1 SIGARVAVMSFDGQ
15 LPPKMRLLRAAA
27 ELLAKS
33 AGAPVS
39 TRQITQLAGVTAP
52 TLYHHFGD
60 KEGLFDAVVSAGFEE
75 YVAGERD
82 FAPSGHPLEDIRRMW
97 DNHVQF
103 GLNQPELY
111 LVMFGNI
118 RPESRPAI
126 VADAEALMEEMLNKA
141 AAAGQLNVQPRE
153 AARSILAANVGVTL
167 MLIAEPASERNLE
180 LSTMTRDAMIFAV
193 SAEPASG
200 PAPGGT
206 GKSSVVVA
214 AIALNAALQASHSD
228 QLSSSELKLFLEW
241 LHRISNSSTSE
252 LGEIIGPSCNAAET
266 TVRNS
271 HGNRDS
277 CETTHQH
284 ARTRPE
290 IR

>member
-1 SIGARVAVMSFDGQ
+1 MSLDGQ
-15 LPPKMRLLRAAA
+15 LPPKTRLLRAAA
-27 ELLAKS
+27 ELLANSGGS
-33 AGAPVS
+33 AVS

-60 KEGLFDAVVSAGFEE
+60 KEGLFDAVVAAGFEE

-82 FAPSGHPLEDIRRMW
+82 FAPSGQPLEDIGRMW

-111 LVMFGNI
+111 LVKFGNI

-126 VADAEALMEEMLNKA
+126 VADAEVLMEEMLNKA
-141 AAAGQLNVQPRE
+141 AVAGQLNVPPKE

-167 MLIAEPASERNLE
+167 MLIAEKVPERNLE
-180 LSTMTRDAMIFAV
+180 LSAMTRDAMIFAV
-193 SAEPASG
+193 STEQARNDG
-200 PAPGGT
+200 PETT

-241 LHRISNSSTSE
+241 LHRISTSSTS
-252 LGEIIGPSCNAAET
+252 
-266 TVRNS
+266 
-271 HGNRDS
+271 
-277 CETTHQH
+277 
-284 ARTRPE
+284 
-290 IR
+290 

>member
-1 SIGARVAVMSFDGQ
+1 MSIDGQ
-15 LPPKMRLLRAAA
+15 LPPKARLLRAAA
-27 ELLAKS
+27 ELLANSGGS
-33 AGAPVS
+33 AVS

-60 KEGLFDAVVSAGFEE
+60 KEGLFDAVVAAGFDD

-82 FAPSGHPLEDIRRMW
+82 FAPSGQPLEDIRRMW

-103 GLNQPELY
+103 GLKQPELY

-141 AAAGQLNVQPRE
+141 AVSGQLNVPPKE

-167 MLIAEPASERNLE
+167 MLIAEKAPERNLE
-180 LSTMTRDAMIFAV
+180 LSAMTRDAMIFAV
-193 SAEPASG
+193 SAEQARSNDSDD
-200 PAPGGT
+200 T

-241 LHRISNSSTSE
+241 LHRISTSSTS
-252 LGEIIGPSCNAAET
+252 
-266 TVRNS
+266 
-271 HGNRDS
+271 
-277 CETTHQH
+277 
-284 ARTRPE
+284 
-290 IR
+290 

>member
-1 SIGARVAVMSFDGQ
+1 MSFDGQ

-60 KEGLFDAVVSAGFEE
+60 KEGLFDAVVAAGFEE

-82 FAPSGHPLEDIRRMW
+82 FAPSGQPLVDIRRMW

-126 VADAEALMEEMLNKA
+126 VADAEGLLEEMLNKA

-167 MLIAEPASERNLE
+167 MLIAEPAAERNLE

-193 SAEPASG
+193 SREQGRDAATEDS
-200 PAPGGT
+200 

-228 QLSSSELKLFLEW
+228 QLTSSELKLFLEW
-241 LHRISNSSTSE
+241 LHRISTSST
-252 LGEIIGPSCNAAET
+252 G
-266 TVRNS
+266 
-271 HGNRDS
+271 
-277 CETTHQH
+277 
-284 ARTRPE
+284 
-290 IR
+290 

>member
-1 SIGARVAVMSFDGQ
+1 MSLDGQ
-15 LPPKMRLLRAAA
+15 LPAKTRLLRAAA
-27 ELLAKS
+27 ELLANS
-33 AGAPVS
+33 GGAAVS

-60 KEGLFDAVVSAGFEE
+60 KEGLFDAVVAAGFEE

-82 FAPSGHPLEDIRRMW
+82 FAPSGQPLEDIRRLW

-118 RPESRPAI
+118 RPESRPVI

-141 AAAGQLNVQPRE
+141 AVAGQLNVPPKE
-153 AARSILAANVGVTL
+153 AARSVLAANVGVTL
-167 MLIAEPASERNLE
+167 MLIAEKAPERNLE
-180 LSTMTRDAMIFAV
+180 LSAMTRDAMIFAV
-193 SAEPASG
+193 STEQARNSG
-200 PAPGGT
+200 PGNT

-214 AIALNAALQASHSD
+214 AIALNAALQVSHSD

-241 LHRISNSSTSE
+241 LHRISTTSTS
-252 LGEIIGPSCNAAET
+252 
-266 TVRNS
+266 
-271 HGNRDS
+271 
-277 CETTHQH
+277 
-284 ARTRPE
+284 
-290 IR
+290 

>member
-1 SIGARVAVMSFDGQ
+1 
-15 LPPKMRLLRAAA
+15 MRLLRAAA

-33 AGAPVS
+33 AGAAVS
-39 TRQITQLAGVTAP
+39 TRQITQLAGGTAP

-60 KEGLFDAVVSAGFEE
+60 KEGLFDAVVAAGFEE

-82 FAPSGHPLEDIRRMW
+82 FAPSGQPLEDIRRMW

-126 VADAEALMEEMLNKA
+126 VADAEGLLEEMLNKA
-141 AAAGQLNVQPRE
+141 AAAGQLNVQPQGSSQEHPGRQRGRD
-153 AARSILAANVGVTL
+153 AHADCGARHR
-167 MLIAEPASERNLE
+167 AEPR
-180 LSTMTRDAMIFAV
+180 AV
-193 SAEPASG
+193 HHDPGRHDLCGVSRAGAGCG
-200 PAPGGT
+200 PPEDS

-228 QLSSSELKLFLEW
+228 QLTSSELKLFLEW
-241 LHRISNSSTSE
+241 LHRISTSS
-252 LGEIIGPSCNAAET
+252 GG
-266 TVRNS
+266 
-271 HGNRDS
+271 
-277 CETTHQH
+277 
-284 ARTRPE
+284 
-290 IR
+290 

>member
-1 SIGARVAVMSFDGQ
+1 MSFEGQ
-15 LPPKMRLLRAAA
+15 PPAKMRLLRAAA
-27 ELLAKS
+27 ELLANS
-33 AGAPVS
+33 AGASVS
-39 TRQITQLAGVTAP
+39 TRQITQLAGVSAP

-82 FAPSGHPLEDIRRMW
+82 FAPSGQPLVDIRRMW

-141 AAAGQLNVQPRE
+141 AAAGQLSVQPRE

-167 MLIAEPASERNLE
+167 MLIAEAVAERNLD

-193 SAEPASG
+193 SSEQAEQGSAEAS
-200 PAPGGT
+200 

-241 LHRISNSSTSE
+241 LHRISTS
-252 LGEIIGPSCNAAET
+252 
-266 TVRNS
+266 
-271 HGNRDS
+271 
-277 CETTHQH
+277 
-284 ARTRPE
+284 
-290 IR
+290 

>member
-1 SIGARVAVMSFDGQ
+1 MSFDDQ
-15 LPPKMRLLRAAA
+15 LPPKIRLLRAAA
-27 ELLAKS
+27 ELLASSEGS
-33 AGAPVS
+33 AVS
-39 TRQITQLAGVTAP
+39 TRQITALAGVTAP

-82 FAPSGHPLEDIRRMW
+82 FAPSGEPLEDVRRMW

-103 GLNQPELY
+103 GLSQPHLY

-126 VADAEALMEEMLNKA
+126 VADAEALLEEMLNKA
-141 AAAGQLNVQPRE
+141 AIAGQINVPPRE

-167 MLIAEPASERNLE
+167 MLIAEPVEERNLE
-180 LSTMTRDAMIFAV
+180 LSTMTRDSMIFAV
-193 SAEPASG
+193 STDTARGA
-200 PAPGGT
+200 APEDS

-241 LHRISNSSTSE
+241 LHRISSSS
-252 LGEIIGPSCNAAET
+252 
-266 TVRNS
+266 
-271 HGNRDS
+271 
-277 CETTHQH
+277 
-284 ARTRPE
+284 
-290 IR
+290 

>member
-1 SIGARVAVMSFDGQ
+1 MSFDGQ
-15 LPPKMRLLRAAA
+15 LPPKTRLLRAAA
-27 ELLAKS
+27 ELLANS
-33 AGAPVS
+33 AGGAVS
-39 TRQITQLAGVTAP
+39 TRQITQRAGVTAP

-60 KEGLFDAVVSAGFEE
+60 KEGLFDAVVAAGFEE

-82 FAPSGHPLEDIRRMW
+82 FAPTGQPLEDIRRLW

-118 RPESRPAI
+118 RPESRPAV
-126 VADAEALMEEMLNKA
+126 VANAEGLVEEMLNKA
-141 AAAGQLNVQPRE
+141 AVAGQLNVPPRE

-167 MLIAEPASERNLE
+167 MLITEKAPERNLE

-193 SAEPASG
+193 SSEQAKNSG
-200 PAPGGT
+200 PEAS

-241 LHRISNSSTSE
+241 LHRISTSSTS
-252 LGEIIGPSCNAAET
+252 
-266 TVRNS
+266 
-271 HGNRDS
+271 
-277 CETTHQH
+277 
-284 ARTRPE
+284 
-290 IR
+290 

>member
-1 SIGARVAVMSFDGQ
+1 
-15 LPPKMRLLRAAA
+15 
-27 ELLAKS
+27 LLANS
-33 AGAPVS
+33 DGSPVS
-39 TRQITQLAGVTAP
+39 TRQITKLAGVTAP

-60 KEGLFDAVVSAGFEE
+60 KEGLFDAVVAAGFEE

-82 FAPSGHPLEDIRRMW
+82 FAPSGEPLEDVRRMW

-103 GLNQPELY
+103 GLTQPHLY

-126 VADAEALMEEMLNKA
+126 VADAESLLEEMLSKA
-141 AAAGQLNVQPRE
+141 AVAGQINVPPRE

-167 MLIAEPASERNLE
+167 MLIAEPLEDRNLE
-180 LSTMTRDAMIFAV
+180 LSTMTRDSMIFAV
-193 SAEPASG
+193 STETVRGAAADDS
-200 PAPGGT
+200 

-241 LHRISNSSTSE
+241 LHRISSSS
-252 LGEIIGPSCNAAET
+252 
-266 TVRNS
+266 
-271 HGNRDS
+271 
-277 CETTHQH
+277 
-284 ARTRPE
+284 
-290 IR
+290 

>member
-1 SIGARVAVMSFDGQ
+1 MSLDGQ
-15 LPPKMRLLRAAA
+15 LAPKIRLLRAAA
-27 ELLAKS
+27 ELLANSGGS
-33 AGAPVS
+33 AVS

-60 KEGLFDAVVSAGFEE
+60 KEGLFDAVVAAGFDE

-82 FAPSGHPLEDIRRMW
+82 FAPSGQPLEDIGRMW

-141 AAAGQLNVQPRE
+141 AVAGQLNVPPRE

-167 MLIAEPASERNLE
+167 MLIAEKAPERNLE
-180 LSTMTRDAMIFAV
+180 LSAMTRDAMIFAV
-193 SAEPASG
+193 STE
-200 PAPGGT
+200 
-206 GKSSVVVA
+206 
-214 AIALNAALQASHSD
+214 QA
-228 QLSSSELKLFLEW
+228 
-241 LHRISNSSTSE
+241 R
-252 LGEIIGPSCNAAET
+252 
-266 TVRNS
+266 
-271 HGNRDS
+271 
-277 CETTHQH
+277 
-284 ARTRPE
+284 
-290 IR
+290 

>member
-1 SIGARVAVMSFDGQ
+1 MSFEGQ
-15 LPPKMRLLRAAA
+15 PPAKMRLLRAAA
-27 ELLAKS
+27 ELLANS

-39 TRQITQLAGVTAP
+39 TRQITQLAGVSAP

-82 FAPSGHPLEDIRRMW
+82 FAPSGQPLEDIRRMW

-141 AAAGQLNVQPRE
+141 AAAGQLSVQPRE

-167 MLIAEPASERNLE
+167 MLIAEPVVDRNLD
-180 LSTMTRDAMIFAV
+180 LSTMTRDAMIYAV
-193 SAEPASG
+193 SSDQAEQNGSG
-200 PAPGGT
+200 DSGR
-206 GKSSVVVA
+206 SSVVVA

-241 LHRISNSSTSE
+241 LHRISTS
-252 LGEIIGPSCNAAET
+252 PT
-266 TVRNS
+266 
-271 HGNRDS
+271 
-277 CETTHQH
+277 
-284 ARTRPE
+284 
-290 IR
+290 

>member
-1 SIGARVAVMSFDGQ
+1 MSFEGQ
-15 LPPKMRLLRAAA
+15 PPAKMRLLRAAA
-27 ELLAKS
+27 ELLANS

-39 TRQITQLAGVTAP
+39 TRQITQLAGVSAP

-82 FAPSGHPLEDIRRMW
+82 FAPSGQPLVDIRRMW

-141 AAAGQLNVQPRE
+141 AAAGQLSVQPRE

-167 MLIAEPASERNLE
+167 MLIAEAVVDRNLD
-180 LSTMTRDAMIFAV
+180 LSTMTRDAMIYAV
-193 SAEPASG
+193 ASDQAEQNGNETS
-200 PAPGGT
+200 

-214 AIALNAALQASHSD
+214 AIALNAALQSSHSD

-241 LHRISNSSTSE
+241 LHRISTSST
-252 LGEIIGPSCNAAET
+252 T
-266 TVRNS
+266 
-271 HGNRDS
+271 
-277 CETTHQH
+277 
-284 ARTRPE
+284 
-290 IR
+290 

>member
-1 SIGARVAVMSFDGQ
+1 MSIDGQ
-15 LPPKMRLLRAAA
+15 LPPKARLLRAAA
-27 ELLAKS
+27 ELLANSGGS
-33 AGAPVS
+33 AVS
-39 TRQITQLAGVTAP
+39 TRQITQQAGVTAP

-60 KEGLFDAVVSAGFEE
+60 KEGLFDAVVTAGFDE

-82 FAPSGHPLEDIRRMW
+82 FAPSGQPLEDIRRMW

-103 GLNQPELY
+103 GLKQPELY

-141 AAAGQLNVQPRE
+141 AVSGQLNVPPRE

-167 MLIAEPASERNLE
+167 MLIAEKAPERNLE
-180 LSTMTRDAMIFAV
+180 LSAMTRDAMVFAV
-193 SAEPASG
+193 STEQARNNGSVDS
-200 PAPGGT
+200 

-241 LHRISNSSTSE
+241 LHRISNSSTS
-252 LGEIIGPSCNAAET
+252 
-266 TVRNS
+266 
-271 HGNRDS
+271 
-277 CETTHQH
+277 
-284 ARTRPE
+284 
-290 IR
+290 

>member
-1 SIGARVAVMSFDGQ
+1 MSFEGQ
-15 LPPKMRLLRAAA
+15 PPAKMRLLRAAA
-27 ELLAKS
+27 ELLANS

-39 TRQITQLAGVTAP
+39 TRQITQLAEVSAP

-82 FAPSGHPLEDIRRMW
+82 FAPSGQPLVDIRRMW

-141 AAAGQLNVQPRE
+141 AAAGQLSVQPRE

-167 MLIAEPASERNLE
+167 MLIAEAVVDRNLD
-180 LSTMTRDAMIFAV
+180 LSTMTRDAMIYAV
-193 SAEPASG
+193 ASDQAEQNGNESS
-200 PAPGGT
+200 

-214 AIALNAALQASHSD
+214 AIALNAALQSSHSD

-241 LHRISNSSTSE
+241 LHRISTSST
-252 LGEIIGPSCNAAET
+252 T
-266 TVRNS
+266 
-271 HGNRDS
+271 
-277 CETTHQH
+277 
-284 ARTRPE
+284 
-290 IR
+290 

>member
-1 SIGARVAVMSFDGQ
+1 MSFDGQ
-15 LPPKMRLLRAAA
+15 PPPKTRLLRAAA
-27 ELLAKS
+27 ELLANS
-33 AGAPVS
+33 AGGTVS
-39 TRQITQLAGVTAP
+39 TRQITQRAGVTAP

-60 KEGLFDAVVSAGFEE
+60 KEGLFDAVVAAGFEE

-82 FAPSGHPLEDIRRMW
+82 FAPSGQPLEDIRRLW

-103 GLNQPELY
+103 GLKQPELY

-118 RPESRPAI
+118 RPESRPAV
-126 VADAEALMEEMLNKA
+126 VADAEGLMEEMLNKA
-141 AAAGQLNVQPRE
+141 AVAGQLNVPPRE

-167 MLIAEPASERNLE
+167 MLITEKAPERNVE

-193 SAEPASG
+193 SSEQAKNSG
-200 PAPGGT
+200 PQAS

-241 LHRISNSSTSE
+241 LHRISTSSTS
-252 LGEIIGPSCNAAET
+252 
-266 TVRNS
+266 
-271 HGNRDS
+271 
-277 CETTHQH
+277 
-284 ARTRPE
+284 
-290 IR
+290 

>member
-1 SIGARVAVMSFDGQ
+1 MSFEGQ
-15 LPPKMRLLRAAA
+15 PPAKMRLLRAAA
-27 ELLAKS
+27 ELLANS

-39 TRQITQLAGVTAP
+39 TRQITQLAGVSAP

-82 FAPSGHPLEDIRRMW
+82 FAPSGQPLEDIKRMW

-141 AAAGQLNVQPRE
+141 AAAGQLSVQPRE

-167 MLIAEPASERNLE
+167 MLIAEAVADRNLD

-193 SAEPASG
+193 ASDQAEQGGGEAS
-200 PAPGGT
+200 

-241 LHRISNSSTSE
+241 LHRISTS
-252 LGEIIGPSCNAAET
+252 PT
-266 TVRNS
+266 T
-271 HGNRDS
+271 
-277 CETTHQH
+277 
-284 ARTRPE
+284 
-290 IR
+290 

>member
-1 SIGARVAVMSFDGQ
+1 MSFDDQ
-15 LPPKMRLLRAAA
+15 LPPKIRLLRAAA
-27 ELLAKS
+27 ELLASSEGS
-33 AGAPVS
+33 AVS
-39 TRQITQLAGVTAP
+39 TRQITALAGVTAP

-82 FAPSGHPLEDIRRMW
+82 FAPSGEPLEDVRRMW

-103 GLNQPELY
+103 GLTQPHLY

-126 VADAEALMEEMLNKA
+126 VADAEALLEEMLNKA
-141 AAAGQLNVQPRE
+141 AIAGQINVPPRE

-167 MLIAEPASERNLE
+167 MLIAEPVEERNLE
-180 LSTMTRDAMIFAV
+180 LSTMTRDSMIFAV
-193 SAEPASG
+193 STDTARGA
-200 PAPGGT
+200 APEDS

-241 LHRISNSSTSE
+241 LHRISSSS
-252 LGEIIGPSCNAAET
+252 
-266 TVRNS
+266 
-271 HGNRDS
+271 
-277 CETTHQH
+277 
-284 ARTRPE
+284 
-290 IR
+290 

>member
-1 SIGARVAVMSFDGQ
+1 MSIDGQ
-15 LPPKMRLLRAAA
+15 LPPKARLLRAAA
-27 ELLAKS
+27 ELLANS
-33 AGAPVS
+33 GGSPIS
-39 TRQITQLAGVTAP
+39 TRQITQQAGVTAP

-60 KEGLFDAVVSAGFEE
+60 KEGLFDAVVAAGFDE

-82 FAPSGHPLEDIRRMW
+82 FAPSGQPLEDIRRMW

-103 GLNQPELY
+103 GLKQPELY

-141 AAAGQLNVQPRE
+141 AVSGQLNVPPKE
-153 AARSILAANVGVTL
+153 AARSILAANVGMTL
-167 MLIAEPASERNLE
+167 MLIAEKAPERNLE
-180 LSTMTRDAMIFAV
+180 LSAMTRDAMIFAV
-193 SAEPASG
+193 STEQARDIGSVDS
-200 PAPGGT
+200 

-241 LHRISNSSTSE
+241 LHRISNSSTS
-252 LGEIIGPSCNAAET
+252 
-266 TVRNS
+266 
-271 HGNRDS
+271 
-277 CETTHQH
+277 
-284 ARTRPE
+284 
-290 IR
+290 